1 MNYRAWQLKNA
12 DTAGESALLAAGY
25 GPLLARVLACRGIAQ
40 PQAAAALLE
49 EEPPLSDPFLLKDM
63 DKAVARIQQA
73 IENGETIVIFGDYDV
88 DGVSATAI
96 LYECLTN
103 LGAQVRCKL
112 PTREGG
118 GYGLNRETLQKL
130 ADKGYKLIVTVD
142 NGISAIEEADLAAEL
157 GIELLLRG
165 AREGERKWLPPA
177 THVFRVAPPGAYNL
191 RSTEET
197 VVDPDF
203 TSQWVLVEPDA

>member
-49 EEPPLSDPFLLKDM
+49 EEPPLSDPSLLKDM

-157 GIELLLRG
+157 GIDYRPPP
-165 AREGERKWLPPA
+165 ARPAAAQSRCRCGPQAGERHKPLQGSVRCRCGVQA
-177 THVFRVAPPGAYNL
+177 VRCAGRL
-191 RSTEET
+191 
-197 VVDPDF
+197 
-203 TSQWVLVEPDA
+203 

>member
-49 EEPPLSDPFLLKDM
+49 EEPPLSDQFLLKDM

-130 ADKGYKLIVTVD
+130 ADKGYKLILSLIH
-142 NGISAIEEADLAAEL
+142 IS
-157 GIELLLRG
+157 
-165 AREGERKWLPPA
+165 
-177 THVFRVAPPGAYNL
+177 
-191 RSTEET
+191 
-197 VVDPDF
+197 
-203 TSQWVLVEPDA
+203 EPTRPY

>member
-25 GPLLARVLACRGIAQ
+25 GPLLARVLACRAIAQ

-103 LGAQVRCKL
+103 LGA
-112 PTREGG
+112 
-118 GYGLNRETLQKL
+118 LQT
-130 ADKGYKLIVTVD
+130 AHPRGRR
-142 NGISAIEEADLAAEL
+142 
-157 GIELLLRG
+157 LR
-165 AREGERKWLPPA
+165 P
-177 THVFRVAPPGAYNL
+177 
-191 RSTEET
+191 
-197 VVDPDF
+197 
-203 TSQWVLVEPDA
+203 EP